1 MRRPVVFAALLASSI
16 TAGCG
21 PLGPAPAPAVRAAV
35 FSSDATPPVGHPL
48 IGNVPLQ
55 VVDEPLLLKGI
66 ILDDGIARCVLC
78 ALDWCT
84 LEGEYHRQF
93 RLKIAR
99 AAETPESAVALQCVH
114 THSAPS
120 RRAEPGFFEEMT
132 DRAGSA
138 AREALGRLRR
148 VTHVGCGKAKV
159 EMFASNRRVPGRDG
173 KIVSRWSSTKDPAL
187 RDEPEGFIDPWLR
200 TVTFFDGETPIAR
213 MHYYASHP
221 QSHYRDGRV
230 HADVPGWARS
240 RLEREEGAPQIYFT
254 GCAGDVTAGK
264 YNDGSPEARAAM
276 IDRLAA
282 AMRKSAAGT
291 RKEPVSEISWEV
303 RPVDFAWKTDP
314 KSPDPPGRRHPVEIG
329 LLRIGSVDI
338 LHLPGEPFVEYQVF
352 AQNLR
357 PDRFVVVAGY
367 GDGEPGYIC
376 TDAAFDEG
384 GYEPT
389 ASRVGPPS
397 ESRLKAAMA
406 DLLKPRNP

>member
-1 MRRPVVFAALLASSI
+1 MTTLPLNVATHLSRQAAA
-16 TAGCG
+16 T
-21 PLGPAPAPAVRAAV
+21 PDRPAVLIPRCRVRPQGRTSHRVVTFAELDAAQLPLKLCGISHCFRTEAGAHGRATRGLYRV
-35 FSSDATPPVGHPL
+35 H
-48 IGNVPLQ
+48 
-55 VVDEPLLLKGI
+55 
-66 ILDDGIARCVLC
+66 
-78 ALDWCT
+78 
-84 LEGEYHRQF
+84 QF
-93 RLKIAR
+93 
-99 AAETPESAVALQCVH
+99 T
-114 THSAPS
+114 
-120 RRAEPGFFEEMT
+120 
-132 DRAGSA
+132 
-138 AREALGRLRR
+138 
-148 VTHVGCGKAKV
+148 KV